1 MLTKGPYRG
10 LLATI
15 GRTPLVEL
23 GNISPNPQVRIYAKL
38 EGQNPTG
45 SVKDRIALKMIE
57 RAEADGEI
65 SPSRAILEPT
75 SGNTGISLAMIGRLK
90 GYRVTV
96 VMPENVSAERTQLL
110 EAYGAR
116 IIYSDGALGTNG
128 SVTMAQE
135 IIAQN
140 PHDYLMLYQYGN
152 EGNPEAHYTGTGQ
165 EIVADLPDVDVFV
178 AGLGTGGTLMGN
190 ARRLKEHR
198 SDIKIIAVAP
208 EPDDFISGLR
218 RLEDGFIPPILDIS
232 LLDNR
237 LLVNSFDSFYM
248 TRQLMDKEG
257 IFAGISSG
265 SVIAGALK
273 HADRMDAGKVVCLL
287 ADGGWKYLSS
297 RLWTRDY
304 ETLAQEAQGKIWW

>member
-273 HADRMDAGKVVCLL
+273 HADRMDEGKVVCLL

-297 RLWTRDY
+297 QLWTRDY

>member
-1 MLTKGPYRG
+1 MLTKATHKG
-10 LLATI
+10 LLSII
-15 GRTPLVEL
+15 GNTPLVEL
-23 GNISPNPQVRIYAKL
+23 ENLTPNPNVRIFAKL

-45 SVKDRIALKMIE
+45 SVKDRIALRMIE

-65 SPSRAILEPT
+65 SANRTILEPT

-90 GYRVTV
+90 GYSVSV
-96 VMPENVSAERTQLL
+96 VMPENVSVERTQLL
-110 EAYGAR
+110 EAYGAK
-116 IIYSDGALGTNG
+116 IIYSDGSLGTNG
-128 SVTMAQE
+128 SVVVAQE
-135 IIAQN
+135 IVEKN

-152 EGNPEAHYTGTGQ
+152 EGNPEAHYEGTGQ
-165 EIVADLPDVDVFV
+165 EIVEALPDVDVFV

-218 RLEDGFIPPILDIS
+218 RLEDGFIPPILDINM
-232 LLDNR
+232 LDNR

-248 TRQLMDKEG
+248 TKDLMDKEG

-265 SVIAGALK
+265 SVVAGALK
-273 HADRMDAGKVVCLL
+273 YAERMESGNVVCLL

-297 RLWTRDY
+297 QLWTRDY
-304 ETLAQEAQGKIWW
+304 ETLAKEAQGKIWW